1 MPPATGGD
9 WRLAPR
15 REPLP
20 APSIR
25 SRQSMIVQLFGPVF
39 DLVGDG
45 GFKAFTFSWFTL
57 KYGNVIEMILV
68 VLIFV
73 VGMFINLPGGKA
85 ATRRHGR

>member
-1 MPPATGGD
+1 
-9 WRLAPR
+9 
-15 REPLP
+15 
-20 APSIR
+20 
-25 SRQSMIVQLFGPVF
+25 MIVQLWGPVF

-73 VGMFINLPGGKA
+73 VGMFVNLPGGKA
-85 ATRRHGR
+85 TTRRHGR

>member
-1 MPPATGGD
+1 MKMFIAQAVGAALDRAIG
-9 WRLAPR
+9 RAR
-15 REPLP
+15 R
-20 APSIR
+20 
-25 SRQSMIVQLFGPVF
+25 MIVQLWGPVF

-73 VGMFINLPGGKA
+73 VGMFVNLPGGK
-85 ATRRHGR
+85 TETGRGKR

>member
-1 MPPATGGD
+1 
-9 WRLAPR
+9 
-15 REPLP
+15 
-20 APSIR
+20 
-25 SRQSMIVQLFGPVF
+25 MIVQLWGPVF

-73 VGMFINLPGGKA
+73 VGMFNNLPGGKA
-85 ATRRHGR
+85 ETGEHKP

>member
-1 MPPATGGD
+1 
-9 WRLAPR
+9 
-15 REPLP
+15 
-20 APSIR
+20 
-25 SRQSMIVQLFGPVF
+25 MINQLFGPVF

-73 VGMFINLPGGKA
+73 IGMFVNLPGGRA
-85 ATRRHGR
+85 STGRHHR

>member
-1 MPPATGGD
+1 
-9 WRLAPR
+9 
-15 REPLP
+15 
-20 APSIR
+20 
-25 SRQSMIVQLFGPVF
+25 MIVQLWGPVF

-73 VGMFINLPGGKA
+73 VGMFINLPGGTA
-85 ATRRHGR
+85 ETPRHRR

>member
-1 MPPATGGD
+1 
-9 WRLAPR
+9 
-15 REPLP
+15 
-20 APSIR
+20 
-25 SRQSMIVQLFGPVF
+25 MIVQLWGPVF

-73 VGMFINLPGGKA
+73 VGMFINLPSRKTETGKH
-85 ATRRHGR
+85 RP